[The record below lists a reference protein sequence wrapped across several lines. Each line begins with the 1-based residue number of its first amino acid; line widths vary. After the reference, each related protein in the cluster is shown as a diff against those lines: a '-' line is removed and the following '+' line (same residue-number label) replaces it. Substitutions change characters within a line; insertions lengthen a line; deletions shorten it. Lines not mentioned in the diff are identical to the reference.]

1 MSDLAFTPVVAP
13 RILAIVNQKGG
24 VGKTTTA
31 VNLATAMAACRKRV
45 LVVDLDPQGNA
56 STGFGVPRKARGAD
70 SYAVLIGEASIAEAA
85 IGTEVPGLELVP
97 ASPDL
102 SGAEIELVGMDHR
115 EFRLR
120 EAVVRHTAASPYDYI
135 LIDCP
140 PSLGLLTLNALVASD
155 AVLVPLQCELY
166 ALEGLSQLV
175 RTVDRVRKSLNST
188 LEIQGVVLTM
198 FDRGDRQSTRL
209 NSSHK

>member
-45 LVVDLDPQGNA
+45 LAVDLDPQGNA

-85 IGTEVPGLELVP
+85 LGPEVPGLGLVP
-97 ASPDL
+97 APPAL
-102 SGAEIELVGMDHR
+102 SGAGPAMGIGSASCR
-115 EFRLR
+115 ESVW
-120 EAVVRHTAASPYDYI
+120 EEVKVM
-135 LIDCP
+135 
-140 PSLGLLTLNALVASD
+140 G
-155 AVLVPLQCELY
+155 
-166 ALEGLSQLV
+166 
-175 RTVDRVRKSLNST
+175 
-188 LEIQGVVLTM
+188 
-198 FDRGDRQSTRL
+198 GDG
-209 NSSHK
+209 